1 MRRHPEKPTS
11 KMHANAAAASLIFEC
26 FIMRFVIVPH
36 WFRHRG
42 GINLL
47 TGHAVFFARPLV
59 EID

>member
-1 MRRHPEKPTS
+1 
-11 KMHANAAAASLIFEC
+11 MHANAAAASLIFEY
-26 FIMRFVIVPH
+26 FIVRFVIVPC

-47 TGHAVFFARPLV
+47 AGHAVFFARPLV